1 MQNKVITIGEILW
14 DVFPEG
20 KKAGGSSMNVAL
32 NLHKQGME
40 SQFISAVGNDENGR
54 ALLSFLTGNHFE
66 TDLIQIHNELPTS
79 TVVVQLDE
87 NHQATY
93 TIKKPVAWD
102 DIKVTDDNTKAV
114 KQADALVYCSLTCRE
129 EKSREAILALL
140 ENAKIKIFDI
150 NLRAPFYSKE
160 LIGALLAKAD
170 ILKINEDELVWVQE
184 SFGLTDNTD
193 EQLLKQLS
201 TQFDIGIICLTLG
214 DKGAYVLKEGKLF
227 KHAGYKVQVA
237 DTVGAG
243 DAFLATFI
251 ACYLQGYPMETT
263 LDNACKVGAFV
274 ASQPGANPE
283 YNKKIYHMS
292 LE

>member
-32 NLHKQGME
+32 NLHKQGIE
-40 SQFISAVGNDENGR
+40 SRFISAIGNDENGKE
-54 ALLSFLTGNHFE
+54 LVNFLTGNHFG
-66 TDLIQIHNELPTS
+66 TDLIQVNAELPTS
-79 TVVVQLDE
+79 TVVVKLDE

-93 TIKKPVAWD
+93 TIKQPVAWD
-102 DIKVTDDNTKAV
+102 DIKITEENITAV

-129 EKSREAILALL
+129 EKSKNTILALL
-140 ENAKIKIFDI
+140 ENAKTKIFDI

-170 ILKINEDELVWVQE
+170 ILKINEDEIIWVKE
-184 SFGLTDNTD
+184 SFGLTGNTD

-201 TQFDIGIICLTLG
+201 SQFNIEIICLTLG
-214 DKGAYVLKEGKLF
+214 DKGACVLKEGKLF

-251 ACYLQGYPMETT
+251 ACYLQDYPMETI

-283 YNKKIYHMS
+283 YNKKIYHIA
-292 LE
+292 LG

>member
-32 NLHKQGME
+32 NLHKQSIE
-40 SQFISAVGNDENGR
+40 SSFISAVGDDENGKE
-54 ALLSFLTGNHFE
+54 LFNFLASNHFA
-66 TDLIQIHNELPTS
+66 TDLIQVNSELPTS

-93 TIKKPVAWD
+93 TIKQPVAWD
-102 DIKVTDDNTKAV
+102 DIKITDENIAAV
-114 KQADALVYCSLTCRE
+114 KQADALVYCSLTCRSE
-129 EKSREAILALL
+129 QSKKAILKLL
-140 ENAKIKIFDI
+140 ENAKTKIFDI
-150 NLRAPFYSKE
+150 NLRAPFYTRE
-160 LIGALLAKAD
+160 LIAELLTKAD
-170 ILKINEDELVWVQE
+170 ILKINEDEILWVKE
-184 SFGLTDNTD
+184 SFGLSGNTD

-201 TQFDIGIICLTLG
+201 SQFNIEIICLTLG
-214 DKGAYVLKEGKLF
+214 DKGACVLKDGKLF

-251 ACYLQGYPMETT
+251 AC
-263 LDNACKVGAFV
+263 
-274 ASQPGANPE
+274 
-283 YNKKIYHMS
+283 
-292 LE
+292 

>member
-14 DVFPEG
+14 DVFPDG

-32 NLHKQGME
+32 NLHKQGIE
-40 SQFISAVGNDENGR
+40 SRFISAIGNDENGKE
-54 ALLSFLTGNHFE
+54 LFNFLAGNHFA
-66 TDLIQIHNELPTS
+66 TDLIQVNHELPTS

-93 TIKKPVAWD
+93 TIKQPVAWD
-102 DIKVTDDNTKAV
+102 EIKITEENTSAV

-129 EKSREAILALL
+129 EKSKKTILTLL
-140 ENAKIKIFDI
+140 ENAKTKIFDI

-160 LIGALLAKAD
+160 LIGELLAKAD
-170 ILKINEDELVWVQE
+170 ILKINEDEIVWVKE
-184 SFGLTDNTD
+184 SFGLTGNTD

-201 TQFDIGIICLTLG
+201 SQFNIEIICLTLG
-214 DKGAYVLKEGKLF
+214 DKGACVLKEGKLF
-227 KHAGYKVQVA
+227 KHPGYKVQVA

-283 YNKKIYHMS
+283 YNKKIYHMA
-292 LE
+292 LG

>member
-140 ENAKIKIFDI
+140 ENAKTKIFDI

-184 SFGLTDNTD
+184 SFGLTGNTD

-201 TQFDIGIICLTLG
+201 TQFDIEIICLTLG
-214 DKGAYVLKEGKLF
+214 DKGACVLKEGKLF